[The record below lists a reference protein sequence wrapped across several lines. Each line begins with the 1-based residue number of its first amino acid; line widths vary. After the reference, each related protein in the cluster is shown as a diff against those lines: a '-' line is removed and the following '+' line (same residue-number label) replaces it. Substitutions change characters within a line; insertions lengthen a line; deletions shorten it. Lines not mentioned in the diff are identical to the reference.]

1 MKEISNEA
9 ETLDKKSTADQ
20 VLRAERIAEEF
31 DGFIQRIS
39 WHISNF
45 QVGSHMSPAVLH
57 MISHA
62 I

>member
-9 ETLDKKSTADQ
+9 ETLDKKSTAGQ
-20 VLRAERIAEEF
+20 ALGAESIAEEF

-39 WHISNF
+39 WHIYSF
-45 QVGSHMSPAVLH
+45 QVGSRVSPTVLH

-62 I
+62 M

>member
-31 DGFIQRIS
+31 DGFI
-39 WHISNF
+39 
-45 QVGSHMSPAVLH
+45 
-57 MISHA
+57 
-62 I
+62 

>member
-9 ETLDKKSTADQ
+9 ETLDKKSTAGQ
-20 VLRAERIAEEF
+20 VLRAESIAEEL

-39 WHISNF
+39 WHISSF

-62 I
+62 M